1 MLHLRLP
8 KLQLRLV
15 AICLSLLF
23 AVQAGGYLLIHRA
36 LERNARAEVD
46 TRLGAAAEVAQRLFA
61 ERQVE
66 LHRLADRLDDDIYF
80 VNAWH
85 VGSADR
91 LAAALRRSQA
101 DADAVQVLVLDA
113 ALGTRA
119 QVPSGRA
126 WPVPSWHDWL
136 GRSAPG
142 RDSGAVL
149 APRIELLD
157 TDPLTGRAGA
167 RLWTAAPVRASGDAG
182 WIAKAVTLDDAL
194 LARMRDLAHAEL
206 ALLVRRPQAPGWEVR
221 AATLPAG
228 LRTVLAEQWAG
239 DDSTQELKL
248 GGAGYRS
255 RFLPLAGMG
264 ASKAGNPDGGQVRI
278 VLLASVD
285 EALAPYAAM
294 KWTLLGLGVLGLA
307 VFGAGAW
314 LTARRITQPLRELS
328 VSARRLSVGDYE
340 EPVAL
345 KSTDEI
351 GELAQA
357 FETMRQAVSQR
368 EAEIRRLAFRDALT
382 DLPNREQFRQDLR
395 RAIAASLARNTACSI
410 VMLDLDRFKHVN
422 DVLGHR
428 FGDRLL
434 KIVAQKLRDEV
445 LSTGDTLARL
455 GGDEFVI
462 LLPRTDPQEAMA
474 TAQRI
479 LRVFERP
486 LTLDDNTVDLGAG
499 IGVAGCP
506 EHATNADQLLAR
518 AEIAMYV
525 AKREH
530 AGTVVFHPELDSTSQ
545 ESLSLLGELRRAIDR
560 DELRLVLQ
568 PKVDLRTGQLVGAE
582 ALLRWQHPTRG
593 LVPPMRFV
601 PFAEQTGF
609 IRLLTNWLV
618 ERVCREQQALRAR
631 GLYLKLSLNLS
642 TRDLMDPD
650 LPGKLQKQIAHY
662 GIEAGAFVLEITESA
677 IMDDPQ
683 RALQTLM
690 KLHEMGLKLSID
702 DFGVGYSSLAYLKR
716 LPVDEL
722 KIDKSFVMNM
732 ATDLDDAKIVRST
745 IDLAHNLGLNVVAEG
760 LESAHSWKMLAV
772 LGCDQAQGYF
782 IARPMPADQFA
793 DWAQRWV
800 APDTAG
806 ERLATDFVAII

>member
-1 MLHLRLP
+1 VIHLRLP
-8 KLQLRLV
+8 RLQLRLV

-23 AVQAGGYLLIHRA
+23 AVQAGGYLLIHRS
-36 LERNARAEVD
+36 LERNARAEID

-85 VGSADR
+85 VGSAER

-119 QVPSGRA
+119 QVPVGRA
-126 WPVPSWHDWL
+126 WTVPSWKDWL
-136 GRSAPG
+136 GRIEPG
-142 RDSGAVL
+142 RDSGARL

-157 TDPLTGRAGA
+157 SDPLTGRAGL
-167 RLWTAAPVRASGDAG
+167 RLWIAAPVRASGDAG
-182 WIAKAVTLDDAL
+182 WITKAVTLDDAL
-194 LARMRDLAHAEL
+194 LARMRDLAHTEL
-206 ALLVRRPQAPGWEVR
+206 AVLVRRPQAPGWEVR

-228 LRTVLAEQWAG
+228 LRAALAEQWAG
-239 DDSTQELKL
+239 DDAAQELKL
-248 GGAGYRS
+248 GGAGYRT
-255 RFLPLAGMG
+255 RFLALAGIG
-264 ASKAGNPDGGQVRI
+264 GKADERTQI

-294 KWTLLGLGVLGLA
+294 KWTLAGLGVLGLA

-314 LTARRITQPLRELS
+314 LTARRITRPLRELS

-340 EPVAL
+340 EPVTL
-345 KSTDEI
+345 KSQDEI

-395 RAIAASLARNTACSI
+395 RAIAASLARNAACSI

-445 LSTGDTLARL
+445 LGTGDVLARL

-462 LLPRTDPQEAMA
+462 LLPRTDAQEAMA

-530 AGTVVFHPELDSTSQ
+530 AGTVIFHPELDSTSQ

-618 ERVCREQQALRAR
+618 ERVCREQQTLRAR
-631 GLYLKLSLNLS
+631 GLNLKLSLNLS

-732 ATDLDDAKIVRST
+732 AADLDDAKIVRST
-745 IDLAHNLGLNVVAEG
+745 IDLAHNLGLTVVAEG

-782 IARPMPADQFA
+782 VARPMPADQFA